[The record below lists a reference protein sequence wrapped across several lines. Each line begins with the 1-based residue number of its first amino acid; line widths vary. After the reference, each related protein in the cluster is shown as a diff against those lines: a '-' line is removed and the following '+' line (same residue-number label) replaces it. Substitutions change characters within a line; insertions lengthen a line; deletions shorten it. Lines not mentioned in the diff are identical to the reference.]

1 MKKSIKSKLNSYIK
15 RSHWY
20 NEVLFKNCQQFWNLT
35 NQNIDVVNLG
45 SSSGTF
51 DFDYSS
57 VGLKGENWAIAPQ
70 TMVGDFLILK
80 QFRHHLKE
88 DATVL
93 YPICP
98 FTALSGAVDY
108 IEDRC
113 YSFLDYNTIP
123 NGHYIRNIMVLEQM
137 NNPLLFYP
145 AVEVFRD
152 IKFHLFKKHE
162 KLMSEAELE
171 KNAEIWIRSWTEQF
185 HIDDLNSHFIAGHSE
200 VYHRTV
206 ALLNKMIDYCHEEH
220 LNLVIVV
227 PPVHHSLGKKFTL
240 SAKEQ
245 LLDSL
250 KNNANLQK
258 AKFLNYMDESS
269 FAHDASLFQNSYFL
283 NKKGACKFTQYLL
296 TTLKLL

>member
-1 MKKSIKSKLNSYIK
+1 MKKSIKDKLNSYIK
-15 RSHWY
+15 KSHWY

-51 DFDYSS
+51 AFDYSS
-57 VGLKGENWAIAPQ
+57 VGLRGENWAIAPQ
-70 TMVGDFLILK
+70 TIVGDFLILK
-80 QFRHHLKE
+80 QFRHYLKE

-98 FTALSGAVDY
+98 FTAISGAVDY

-113 YSFLDYNTIP
+113 YSFLDYETIP
-123 NGHYIRNIMVLEQM
+123 NGHYIRNVRVLEQM
-137 NNPLLFYP
+137 NDPLLFYP
-145 AVEVFRD
+145 AVEVLRD
-152 IKFHLFKKHE
+152 IKFHLFKKSE
-162 KLMSEAELE
+162 KLMSESELE
-171 KNAEIWIRSWTEQF
+171 KNAENWIRSWTEQF
-185 HIDDLNSHFIAGHSE
+185 HIDDLNNHFIADHSE

-206 ALLNKMIDYCHEEH
+206 ALLNEMIDYCHEEH

-240 SAKEQ
+240 SAKGQ

-250 KNNANLQK
+250 KNDANLQK
-258 AKFLNYMDESS
+258 VKFLNYMDESS

-296 TTLKLL
+296 TILKLL